1 MSMVLRSKPPSGSM
15 VGSVFY
21 TFNVDNM
28 GMRNSWGLGRPGQI
42 ARPIAIGRAQA
53 RKTSE
58 TRPILPCK
66 KQTGL

>member
-1 MSMVLRSKPPSGSM
+1 MSMVLRSKPPGGSM

-21 TFNVDNM
+21 TFNVDNI

-42 ARPIAIGRAQA
+42 ARPMAIGRTQA

-66 KQTGL
+66 KQKGL